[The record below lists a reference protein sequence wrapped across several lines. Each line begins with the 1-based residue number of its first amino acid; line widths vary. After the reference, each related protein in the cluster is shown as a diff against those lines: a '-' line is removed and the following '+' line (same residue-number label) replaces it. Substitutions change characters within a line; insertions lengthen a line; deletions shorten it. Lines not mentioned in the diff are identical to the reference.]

1 MAFWKKKETDQLSS
15 RGGTRLYSRTNTE
28 RYSERA
34 AERQRGRVVKRGV
47 LAGVIVVLVTAV
59 SAAGLWFASV
69 VGRLNDPSLITSQ
82 LLATLT
88 DADVTKEPFYMLLL
102 GTDGRPGEDTY
113 RSDSIILTRIDPQ
126 EKQVTLISIPRDTAI
141 TYEGEIMKI
150 NATHAY
156 GGPEAVV
163 EAVNE
168 LCGVQIAH
176 YAEVSFDG
184 MEQLVDAVGGIE
196 INVPEG
202 DGVDDPKAGDVV
214 IEPGQ
219 QHMDGEA
226 ALTFCRARYQYAD
239 GDYTRMR
246 HQRMV
251 ISALADSVLNNFDA
265 TKIPALVDSLA
276 DMVATDLTPGDIVSL
291 ANAMRGMDTDE
302 MYSANLPSY
311 ADGTT
316 MINGVSYVFVY
327 EDQLAEMMERV
338 NAGEDPEGPQTM
350 GQSSNSGSTMADVM
364 SNSSEDYA
372 YGTDTSADGSTTG
385 SSDDDVY
392 GYGPTGPVDDDGDG
406 YDDDTGLYIGQG
418 TYGDLDPGV
427 TGGAPQGD
435 PGAGGQPA
443 Y

>member
-141 TYEGEIMKI
+141 TYEGEIVKI

-184 MEQLVDAVGGIE
+184 MEQLVDAVGGID

-202 DGVDDPKAGDVV
+202 DGVDDPQAGAVV

-251 ISALADSVLNNFDA
+251 LSALANSILNDFDA
-265 TKIPALVDSLA
+265 TKIPGLVDSLA
-276 DMVATDLTPGDIVSL
+276 DMVVTDLTPSDIVSL

-311 ADGTT
+311 ANDST
-316 MINGVSYVFVY
+316 MIDGVSYVFVY
-327 EDQLAEMMERV
+327 EEALAEMMERV
-338 NAGEDPEGPQTM
+338 DAGEDPEGPQTM
-350 GQSSNSGSTMADVM
+350 GEGSNSGSTMADVM

-385 SSDDDVY
+385 SSDEMY

-406 YDDDTGLYIGQG
+406 YDDDTNLYIGQG
-418 TYGDLDPGV
+418 TYGAPDPAA
-427 TGGAPQGD
+427 GGAQQGD
-435 PGAGGQPA
+435 PGTGGQPV